1 MHCELYILMK
11 RQTRLKKKKTENF
24 KTKSQG
30 PLAAQREGQTADST
44 AEWPEISSSGWLL
57 CVLGGAYVCLPGS
70 WIIAAIEN
78 QQGPQA
84 ALCVQD

>member
-11 RQTRLKKKKTENF
+11 RQTHLKKTKNF

-57 CVLGGAYVCLPGS
+57 CVLGAAYVCLPGS
-70 WIIAAIEN
+70 WITAAIEN